1 MKIRVLG
8 CFGSRVP
15 GRSTSCLMVD
25 ERLLLDAGS
34 ISSTLYQPEQMAI
47 DDILLTHAHIDHIID
62 LAFLADNVLSSRTS
76 PVRIWAAEPVLDTV
90 RKHLFNNV
98 IWPDFSKIPT
108 PEKPAIQLLPLPDGK
123 QAEISGYQVRWEET
137 THTIYTTAYCLER
150 DGKAL
155 FYSADTTTTEA
166 IWKMT
171 NRCENLKIAFIET
184 SFPNRMENLAKI
196 SGHLT
201 PAMLK
206 VELEKFGDRD
216 IPIKIFHMKPQFLD
230 ELRAELAAIGDDRL
244 QVLDGGEVFQL

>member
-1 MKIRVLG
+1 
-8 CFGSRVP
+8 
-15 GRSTSCLMVD
+15 MVD
-25 ERLLLDAGS
+25 DKLLLDAGS
-34 ISSTLYQPEQMAI
+34 ISSTLYQAEQVAL

-76 PVRIWAAEPVLDTV
+76 PVRIWAAEPVLDAV
-90 RKHLFNNV
+90 RKHLFNDV

-123 QAEISGYQVRWEET
+123 QAQIAGYRVSWEEA
-137 THTIYTTAYCLER
+137 THTIYTTAYCVER
-150 DGKAL
+150 DDKAL
-155 FYSADTTTTEA
+155 FYSADTTMTEA
-166 IWKMT
+166 IWQMA
-171 NRCENLKIAFIET
+171 NRCETLRIAFIET

-244 QVLDGGEVFQL
+244 QVLDGGEVFTL

>member
-15 GRSTSCLMVD
+15 GRSTSCLLVD
-25 ERLLLDAGS
+25 DKLLLDAGS
-34 ISSTLYQPEQMAI
+34 ISSTLYQDEQVAL

-62 LAFLADNVLSSRTS
+62 LAFLADNVLSSRTT
-76 PVRIWAAEPVLDTV
+76 PVRIWAAEPVLKAV
-90 RKHLFNNV
+90 RAHLFNDV

-123 QAEISGYQVRWEET
+123 CTEISGYGIRWEET
-137 THTIYTTAYCLER
+137 THTIYTTAYCVER
-150 DGKAL
+150 NDKAL
-155 FYSADTTTTEA
+155 FYSADTTSTEA
-166 IWKMT
+166 IWQMT
-171 NRCENLKIAFIET
+171 RRCENLRIAFIET
-184 SFPNRMENLAKI
+184 SFPNRMEHLATI

-216 IPIKIFHMKPQFLD
+216 IPIKVFHMKPQFLD
-230 ELRAELAAIGDDRL
+230 ELKAELTAIGDDRL
-244 QVLDGGEVFQL
+244 QVLDGGEVFEL